1 MGQGKDRAVDKEC
14 GEKATRASWLR
25 KISYFCTLKHDK
37 NNSNYMKTNKIVLLF
52 SFVVLALVSSSC
64 VTTKHVRYLQD
75 MPTEGLPIS
84 KTLEA
89 TVAPFDELRIQVVT
103 KSGQNEELL
112 KPFNQ
117 LRVANAVG
125 GANSNGNTM
134 LAGYLV
140 DARGNIQFPVLGDIH
155 VAGLTRL
162 QLQDTIAARIVRN
175 GYLKDPLVVARFMNF
190 KVFFLSSSG
199 GKVINVPNERCTFL
213 EALAMAGGLDWYTRR
228 DRIGVMREVN
238 GRRVIHY
245 LDPRST
251 DIFDDD
257 FFVLQQNDI
266 IFTEERSYKFFSNNL
281 STVLGLVSSLTS
293 VLAIYTMIYT
303 FIQKQGD

>member
-1 MGQGKDRAVDKEC
+1 
-14 GEKATRASWLR
+14 
-25 KISYFCTLKHDK
+25 
-37 NNSNYMKTNKIVLLF
+37 MKTNKIVLFMAL
-52 SFVVLALVSSSC
+52 VVLALASSSC

-75 MPTEGLPIS
+75 MPINGLPIS

-117 LRVANAVG
+117 LHGNSG
-125 GANSNGNTM
+125 GSYAGNSSGGNGS
-134 LAGYLV
+134 LSGYLV
-140 DARGNIQFPVLGDIH
+140 DSRGNIQFPVLGDLH

-162 QLQDTIAARIVRN
+162 QLQDTIAARITRN

-190 KVFFLSSSG
+190 KVFMLSSSG

-228 DRIGVMREVN
+228 DRIGVMREV
-238 GRRVIHY
+238 GGKRVIHY

-251 DIFDDD
+251 DIFNDE

-266 IFTEERSYKFFSNNL
+266 IFTEERPYKFFSNNL
-281 STVLGLVSSLTS
+281 STVLGLVSSVTS
-293 VLAIYTMIYT
+293 VVAIYTMVYSL
-303 FIQKQGD
+303 FKDER